1 MNITNETGGKEVIM
15 KREKKEK
22 DTSVSVENVYQLEG
36 RVPVSQ
42 AIPFGLQHVLA
53 MFVANVAPLIII
65 ASVAVYDGQ
74 PFSAVETARLIQNCM
89 LIAGLGTMVQLYPV
103 WRVGS
108 GLPIVMGLSFT
119 FLAAAMSAASK
130 DYGIMVGSIIVGGIF
145 EGILGLTAKYWRKII
160 SPLLSSCVVVA
171 IGLSILNVGVSSY
184 ASSGKY
190 PVGAWQ
196 NLLVATLTLI
206 AALTFHIKM
215 KGVAKQMYVLFGL
228 IVGYII
234 SIFFGMV
241 DFGAMGDT
249 IKEMGVF
256 SVPELFAFKPK
267 FQAGAIVS
275 FCLVFMVSAVETIG
289 DTTAACT
296 GGLGRDITE
305 KEISG
310 SLCCDGFMS
319 AVSGGVF
326 GCSPITSFSQNVGLI
341 AMTHVVNR
349 FCIMFGAL
357 AMILGGLFPP
367 IGAFFTTLPDC
378 VLGGCTVIM
387 FGSIMMA
394 GVKMMIDA
402 GLDNRNT
409 LIAATSLC
417 LGVGVTQVDGFFD
430 YLPSIIGEIFA
441 GNMVAGVFVVGLIME
456 LLLPKDPAKYEAY
469 VEKGIDGIGLDPA
482 LLRDQKEEN

>member
-1 MNITNETGGKEVIM
+1 M
-15 KREKKEK
+15 KKEKKQK
-22 DTSVSVENVYQLEG
+22 DTSVSVQNVYQLDG
-36 RVPVSQ
+36 RVPVSR

-89 LIAGLGTMVQLYPV
+89 LIAGLGTLVQLYPI
-103 WRVGS
+103 WKIGS

-130 DYGIMVGSIIVGGIF
+130 DYGIMVGAIIVGGIF

-206 AALTFHIKM
+206 AALAFHIKM

-228 IVGYII
+228 IFGYII

-256 SVPELFAFKPK
+256 SIPELFAFKPK

-275 FCLVFMVSAVETIG
+275 FCLIFMVSAVETIG

-319 AVSGGVF
+319 AISGGVF

-409 LIAATSLC
+409 LIAATALC

-430 YLPSIIGEIFA
+430 YLPSIFGEIFA

-456 LLLPKDPAKYEAY
+456 LLLPKDPSKYEAY
-469 VEKGIDGIGLDPA
+469 VERGIDGIDLDPT
-482 LLRDQKEEN
+482 LLYKRKSEDSDK

>member
-1 MNITNETGGKEVIM
+1 MKGKEKQHDVRI
-15 KREKKEK
+15 
-22 DTSVSVENVYQLEG
+22 ENVYRLEG
-36 RVPVSQ
+36 RVPVSR

-53 MFVANVAPLIII
+53 MFVANVTPLIII

-89 LIAGLGTMVQLYPV
+89 LIAGLGTLVQLYPI

-119 FLAAAMSAASK
+119 FLAASMSAASK
-130 DYGIMVGSIIVGGIF
+130 DYGIMVGAIIVGGIF
-145 EGILGLTAKYWRKII
+145 EGILGLTARYWRKII

-171 IGLSILNVGVSSY
+171 IGLSILNVGVSSF
-184 ASSGKY
+184 ASCGDKY

-196 NLLVATLTLI
+196 NLLVATITLV
-206 AALTFHIKM
+206 AALVFHIRM

-228 IVGYII
+228 IFGYII

-241 DFGAMGDT
+241 DFGAMSAT

-267 FQAGAIVS
+267 FQAGAIIS

-305 KEISG
+305 KEVSG

-319 AVSGGVF
+319 AISGGVF

-394 GVKMMIDA
+394 GIKMMIEA

-409 LIAATSLC
+409 LIAATAIC
-417 LGVGVTQVDGFFD
+417 LGVGVTQVEGFFD
-430 YLPSIIGEIFA
+430 YMPAIFGEIFA

-456 LLLPKDPAKYEAY
+456 ILLPKDPAKYEA
-469 VEKGIDGIGLDPA
+469 VMHRFDEELDIEDPA
-482 LLRDQKEEN
+482 LMYEHTDNKDAE

>member
-1 MNITNETGGKEVIM
+1 M
-15 KREKKEK
+15 KDSEKH
-22 DTSVSVENVYQLEG
+22 DVRIENVYRLNG
-36 RVPVSQ
+36 RVPVSR

-89 LIAGLGTMVQLYPV
+89 LIAGLGTLVQLYPV
-103 WRVGS
+103 WRIGS

-119 FLAAAMSAASK
+119 FLAACMSAASK
-130 DYGIMVGSIIVGGIF
+130 DYGIMVGAIIVGGIF
-145 EGILGLTAKYWRKII
+145 EGILGLTAHYWRKII
-160 SPLLSSCVVVA
+160 SPLLSSCVVVS
-171 IGLSILNVGVSSY
+171 IGLSILNVGVSSFGN
-184 ASSGKY
+184 SSAY
-190 PVGAWQ
+190 PMGSWQ
-196 NLLVATLTLI
+196 NLLVATITLI
-206 AALTFHIKM
+206 AALVFHIKM
-215 KGVAKQMYVLFGL
+215 KGVAKQMYVLLGL

-256 SVPELFAFKPK
+256 SVPQLFAFKPK
-267 FQAGAIVS
+267 FEAGPIVS
-275 FCLVFMVSAVETIG
+275 FCLVFIVSAVETIG

-305 KEISG
+305 REISG

-319 AVSGGVF
+319 AISGGVF

-394 GVKMMIDA
+394 GIKMMIDA

-409 LIAATSLC
+409 LIAATSIC

-430 YLPSIIGEIFA
+430 YMPSIIGEIFA

-456 LLLPKDPAKYEAY
+456 ILLPKDPAKYEA
-469 VEKGIDGIGLDPA
+469 VIEHVDDQLDLDPA
-482 LLRDQKEEN
+482 LMYDTKDSEETK